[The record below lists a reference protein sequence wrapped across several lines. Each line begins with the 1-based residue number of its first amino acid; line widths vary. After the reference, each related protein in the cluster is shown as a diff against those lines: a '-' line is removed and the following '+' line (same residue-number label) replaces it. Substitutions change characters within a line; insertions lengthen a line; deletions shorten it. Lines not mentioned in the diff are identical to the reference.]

1 MKRQEEEK
9 MSSSKEIPESKK
21 EILTEKRAEDE
32 EKIKE
37 ILNAIG
43 KNDITPAYTRRL
55 KSKDTSK
62 PGPILV
68 ELKDDA
74 IRNPL
79 LLAAKKL
86 REKEE
91 FRTIYISPDLTET
104 ERALDFEL
112 RKQRNEANSKL
123 EENSPFRFGIR
134 GNQIVKF
141 KKQQI

>member
-1 MKRQEEEK
+1 V
-9 MSSSKEIPESKK
+9 PESKK
-21 EILTEKRAEDE
+21 EIVTEKRPEDE

-37 ILNAIG
+37 ILSAVG
-43 KNDITPAYTRRL
+43 KSDIVPAYSRRL

-74 IRNPL
+74 TRNPL

-86 REKEE
+86 REKEN
-91 FRTIYISPDLTET
+91 FKTVYISPDLTET

-123 EENSPFRFGIR
+123 EASSSFRFGVR
-134 GNQIVKF
+134 GNQIVKL
-141 KKQQI
+141 KN

>member
-1 MKRQEEEK
+1 LFFFVGFFVADLL
-9 MSSSKEIPESKK
+9 IYF
-21 EILTEKRAEDE
+21 IYITEKRAEDE

-68 ELKDDA
+68 ELKNDA

-86 REKEE
+86 RE
-91 FRTIYISPDLTET
+91 
-104 ERALDFEL
+104 
-112 RKQRNEANSKL
+112 RK
-123 EENSPFRFGIR
+123 
-134 GNQIVKF
+134 V
-141 KKQQI
+141 